1 MRATSFPAVVTAM
14 RFVAVMIQE
23 KIGPLVIRVI
33 SSHRDDLVLRAESKE
48 SMNEWL
54 FGFHRALASI
64 IARYM
69 ENRGEGWQEERDW
82 KAATQGGGGYDG
94 ADGTQRGALALL
106 FPFPV
111 MSRMYMYCHECRLLS
126 AGNSRFG
133 TPK

>member
-1 MRATSFPAVVTAM
+1 
-14 RFVAVMIQE
+14 MIQE
-23 KIGPLVIRVI
+23 KIGALVIRVI

-82 KAATQGGGGYDG
+82 KSATQGGGSCDG
-94 ADGTQRGALALL
+94 ADGSQRGVLVFHLAFTVSYEGLNRIAK
-106 FPFPV
+106 V
-111 MSRMYMYCHECRLLS
+111 
-126 AGNSRFG
+126 
-133 TPK
+133 T